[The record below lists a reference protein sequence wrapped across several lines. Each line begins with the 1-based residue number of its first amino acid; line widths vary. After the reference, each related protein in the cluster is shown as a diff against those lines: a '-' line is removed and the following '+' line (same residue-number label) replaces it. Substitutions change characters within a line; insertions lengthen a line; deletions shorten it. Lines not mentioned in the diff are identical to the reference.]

1 MSNPKI
7 FTFFMVV
14 AAMLFIA
21 VSYPAYAVESS
32 PSNTKRL
39 NILPNITKFSDIKDN
54 LKNNFQ
60 NRIAKRCEIITNN
73 IDNRINAYN
82 NKKNAH
88 LKRYENLKNLVSKII
103 ANLEEK
109 GYEVTELKTALNELD
124 TKIKKYASDYDA
136 FIDAL
141 KNTQNYACGESEGAF
156 LNALEASKTALQTV
170 LQDTRDIHSYYI
182 DVIKK
187 AVSDLRD
194 QKTL

>member
-1 MSNPKI
+1 MSNHKVSALLVVMTVLYI
-7 FTFFMVV
+7 FSSLPV
-14 AAMLFIA
+14 
-21 VSYPAYAVESS
+21 YAVESS
-32 PSNTKRL
+32 PSNPKRL
-39 NILPNITKFSDIKDN
+39 NIGPYTNKFSNLQDN

-60 NRIAKRCEIITNN
+60 DRIARRCEIITNN

-187 AVSDLRD
+187 AVSELRD